1 MRALLVFFFIASLA
15 LSGCSGS
22 KRVQSKETVQKAIEA
37 YLAQRQNL
45 MLANM
50 NLEIAEVK
58 FEGETATAEV
68 MFRSKQ
74 NSSLAV
80 NVHYKLKRRGD
91 TWEVESTT
99 PATGP
104 GASPHGGVTTP
115 VPGSPHGDAPLESSH

>member
-1 MRALLVFFFIASLA
+1 MRAILVIYFISSFALA
-15 LSGCSGS
+15 GCSGS
-22 KRVQSKETVQKAIEA
+22 KQAESKEAVQKAIEA

-80 NVHYKLKRRGD
+80 NVHYNLKRRGD

-104 GASPHGGVTTP
+104 GGSPHGGVTSPAT
-115 VPGSPHGDAPLESSH
+115 GSPHGDTPLESSH